1 MTTKPSNR
9 QYFLSVFGRSWRTV
23 LGFVAPIALLPFL
36 LDYQDK
42 VQPFFN
48 FRQFVTNL
56 HFCFFPLK
64 ASLCAYVLIL
74 MVIYWMFEP
83 INLYVTGAHMTKQP
97 FSLNQINRF
106 FFHYTLFDV

>member
-1 MTTKPSNR
+1 MADGAGICGANCAAALSARLPR
-9 QYFLSVFGRSWRTV
+9 QGTAFFQFSTICYQFAFL
-23 LGFVAPIALLPFL
+23 
-36 LDYQDK
+36 
-42 VQPFFN
+42 
-48 FRQFVTNL
+48 
-56 HFCFFPLK
+56 FFPLK